1 MAPPPARPFITTV
14 VQREGGRDGG
24 REGRKGRKRGMEGA
38 RDGLSAGERD
48 GGSE

>member
-1 MAPPPARPFITTV
+1 MAPPPARPFLTV
-14 VQREGGRDGG
+14 VQREGVRDGG

-38 RDGLSAGERD
+38 RDGLSAGEMD